1 MEQKNRGR
9 DFFIALREIDGSTI
23 EKFMEHLD
31 KPNNKY
37 YNYIVNGKIN
47 HFNQR
52 IYSQVSINYLF
63 DGLNSAIQTMD
74 WYKHN
79 YLRIIDAML
88 KTLLDTSL
96 TDVIQQAEKERW
108 VENEIERS
116 EKYE

>member
-9 DFFIALREIDGSTI
+9 DFFIALKEIDGGTI
-23 EKFMEHLD
+23 DKFMEHLD

-47 HFNQR
+47 HLNQR

-74 WYKHN
+74 RYKHN

-96 TDVIQQAEKERW
+96 TEVIKKAESEGW
-108 VENEIERS
+108 VENE
-116 EKYE
+116 